1 MEKYELPMV
10 KTKKWPK
17 IELTLFP
24 TGVECESGGKV
35 AKVAGDMKYEK
46 IFLLWVDI

>member
-1 MEKYELPMV
+1 MEKYELPLV

-17 IELTLFP
+17 IELTLSAR
-24 TGVECESGGKV
+24 GAVCESEGKV
-35 AKVAGDMKYEK
+35 AKVAWDMKYEK